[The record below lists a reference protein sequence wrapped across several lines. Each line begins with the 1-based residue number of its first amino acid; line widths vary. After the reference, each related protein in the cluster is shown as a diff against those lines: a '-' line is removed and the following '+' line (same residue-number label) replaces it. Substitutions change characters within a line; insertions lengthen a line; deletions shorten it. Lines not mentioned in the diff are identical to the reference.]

1 MKSLHTRTVRISK
14 ALRLLRQK
22 VGEAL
27 RKAYNLAAEVVGIKN
42 LMAESHLG
50 KNTVTMENPL
60 SSRGL
65 GYPLFQQAM
74 AQYQWLWWFWVLF
87 GQA

>member
-27 RKAYNLAAEVVGIKN
+27 RKAYNLAAEAPN
-42 LMAESHLG
+42 RAMRRLG
-50 KNTVTMENPL
+50 EIYELV
-60 SSRGL
+60 SL
-65 GYPLFQQAM
+65 GQCCD
-74 AQYQWLWWFWVLF
+74 
-87 GQA
+87 